1 MAKITSESAF
11 EEHIED
17 VLLNTHGFISAKQ
30 EDYDKTLCL
39 RPDTVISFI
48 RATQTKKWD
57 DYCKLIGDLDQ
68 ARRNLLKRIKE
79 VVDKEGTLHVL
90 RKGFEVIGAG
100 HFDLCYFEPTNPV
113 AEESRRL
120 YKENLLHLQRQV
132 KFSEADEKSLD
143 MGIFLNGLPIFT
155 IELKN
160 QISGQNVGHAMKQ
173 YKDTRD
179 PREPLFRF
187 KRCLAHFAVDNDLVY
202 VTTELAGSKT
212 HFLPFNQGAD
222 GGAGNPP
229 CKVGYATSYLWM
241 EVWQK
246 PRILDLIQRFIRVVD
261 VLDDKGKKTD
271 KQRQIF
277 PRFHQLTCVREL
289 GADAQKHGA
298 GRRYLNQHSAGS
310 GKTNCIAWLANS
322 LATLHSSDG
331 KPVFSSVIVIS
342 DRRVIDRQLQRTLTQ
357 VIETK
362 GMLVNIAADD
372 GMTSKDLKAALEDGK
387 RIIVTTLQK
396 FGVIMD
402 SMGELPGERFAVIV
416 DEAHSS
422 QAGQSA
428 KAVQRVL
435 SYSSENE
442 KKEEEEKTV
451 EDRILEELKHRGPQK
466 NVSHF
471 AFTATPK
478 PETLQQF
485 GTKHADGTY
494 KPFSLYTMRQA
505 IEEGFILDVLKN
517 YATYDQYWALLKKV
531 KDDPEFDE
539 VKAKSLLKQ
548 FVSRHERTIAKKVA
562 IIVEHFLA
570 TVSDKLAGNA
580 KAMIVTSSRLH
591 AVRYRIAVDAHLK
604 SINSPFKALVA
615 FTDVVKDSKDGK
627 EYTEA
632 NMNGFPEAATADRF
646 ESDDCRFLIVA
657 SKFQTG
663 FDQPK
668 LIAMYVDKKL
678 GGVACVQTLS
688 RLNRTTAGK
697 EETFVL
703 DFENSAEDIEEG
715 FQPFYD
721 RVTLS
726 KETDPNQL
734 YNIRTD
740 LEKFGI
746 HEAKDVEAF
755 AKLWFD
761 KSKTDKQ
768 KLLLPLLHAA
778 VDPVA
783 RKWLAEAE
791 EEQVDYKSKAR
802 DFVKLYSFMSS
813 LVSINDTG
821 LEKLFVFLRFL
832 ISKLPAQKGEL
843 PTAVLGMVDMEKLA
857 VRKNEKKDIGLKRG
871 ETKVDPLNY
880 GGGAELS
887 EEERQALSKIIDDLN
902 TRFNTSFTE
911 DEIMVIKQLEKKIGE
926 DEALRQQLKNG
937 SRDAVEATFQQVAK
951 DAFQDVMND
960 NFKFYKTVNDDEEM
974 SKEFFARL
982 FEWYVDGQKK
992 SQAKKK

>member
-1 MAKITSESAF
+1 MATITSEAAF
-11 EEHIED
+11 EEHIEA
-17 VLLNTHGFISAKQ
+17 VLLNTHGFFSAKQ
-30 EDYDKTLCL
+30 EDYDKALCL
-39 RPDTVISFI
+39 RPETVISFI
-48 RATQTKKWD
+48 RATQTQKWAN
-57 DYCKLIGDLDQ
+57 YCELIGDKAQ
-68 ARRNLLKRIKE
+68 ATRNLLKRIKE
-79 VVDKEGTLHVL
+79 VVDKEGTLHAL
-90 RKGFEVIGAG
+90 RKGFDIHGGG
-100 HFDLCYFEPTNPV
+100 HFNLCYFEPTNPV

-120 YKENLLHLQRQV
+120 YQENLLHIQRQV
-132 KFSEADEKSLD
+132 KFSEQDEKSLD

-160 QISGQNVGHAMKQ
+160 QISGQNVAHAMKQ
-173 YKDTRD
+173 YQTTRD
-179 PREPLFRF
+179 SKEPLFRF

-202 VTTELAGSKT
+202 VTTELAGAKT
-212 HFLPFNQGAD
+212 QFLPFNQGAD

-229 CKVGYATSYLWM
+229 CKIGYATRYLWQ

-261 VLDDKGKKTD
+261 VLDDKGKKTGQ
-271 KQRQIF
+271 QRQIF

-289 GADAQKHGA
+289 GADAQQYGA

-322 LATLHSSDG
+322 LATLHTPDG

-342 DRRVIDRQLQRTLTQ
+342 DRRVIDRQLQRTLKQ
-357 VIETK
+357 VIETP

-372 GMTSKDLKAALEDGK
+372 GMTSKDLKTALEDGK

-428 KAVQRVL
+428 RAVQKVL
-435 SYSSENE
+435 SYASEDE
-442 KKEEEEKTV
+442 QKDEEEKTV
-451 EDRILEELKHRGPQK
+451 EDRILDELKRRGPQK
-466 NVSHF
+466 NVSYF

-485 GTKHADGTY
+485 GTPQADGTY

-517 YATYDQYWALLKKV
+517 YATYDQYWSLLKKV
-531 KDDPEFDE
+531 QDDPEFDGA
-539 VKAKSLLKQ
+539 KAKSLLKQ
-548 FVSRHERTIAKKVA
+548 FVSRHERTIAKKVT
-562 IIVEHFLA
+562 IIVEHFQTA
-570 TVSDKLAGNA
+570 VSTKLGGKA

-591 AVRYRIAVDAHLK
+591 AVRYRLAIDAYLK
-604 SINSPFKALVA
+604 AIGSPFKALVA
-615 FTDVVKDSKDGK
+615 FTDTVKDPKDGQ

-632 NMNGFPEAATADRF
+632 KMNGFPETATADRF
-646 ESDDCRFLIVA
+646 EADDYRFLIVA

-668 LIAMYVDKKL
+668 LVAMYVDKKL
-678 GGVACVQTLS
+678 TGVACVQTLS
-688 RLNRTTAGK
+688 RLNRTMAGK
-697 EETFVL
+697 IETFVL
-703 DFENSAEDIEEG
+703 DFENSAEDIEKG
-715 FQPFYD
+715 FQPFYN

-740 LEKFGI
+740 LDKFRI
-746 HEAKDVEAF
+746 HEAADLEAF
-755 AKLWFD
+755 AQLWFAD
-761 KSKTDKQ
+761 KPKIDK
-768 KLLLPLLHAA
+768 LHAV

-783 RKWLAEAE
+783 ARWKAEAE

-802 DFVKLYSFMSS
+802 DFVKLYAFISH
-813 LVSINDTG
+813 LVPLRDTG
-821 LEKLFVFLRFL
+821 LEKLDVFLRFL
-832 ISKLPAQKGEL
+832 LPKLPAKKGEL
-843 PTAVLGMVDMEKLA
+843 PLEVLGMVDMEKLA
-857 VRKNEKKDIGLKRG
+857 VRKNDKKDIGLKRG
-871 ETKVDPLNY
+871 ETKVEPLNY
-880 GGGAELS
+880 GGGATLT
-887 EEERQALSKIIDDLN
+887 EEERQALSQIIEDLN
-902 TRFNTSFTE
+902 ARFNTSFTE

-926 DEALRQQLKNG
+926 DEALQQQLKNG
-937 SRDAVEATFQQVAK
+937 SHHAVQATFQQVAK
-951 DAFQDVMND
+951 DAFEDLVND
-960 NFKFYKTVNDDEEM
+960 NFKFYQKVNDDEEL
-974 SKEFFARL
+974 SKEFFSRL
-982 FEWYVDGQKK
+982 FDWYVEGRSKSSPEKK
-992 SQAKKK
+992 D

>member
-11 EEHIED
+11 EEHIEA
-17 VLLNTHGFISAKQ
+17 VLLKTHGFLPAQ
-30 EDYDKTLCL
+30 QVDYDKALCL
-39 RPDTVISFI
+39 RPETVISFI
-48 RATQTKKWD
+48 RATQTKKWA
-57 DYCKLIGDLDQ
+57 DYCDLIGDKAQ
-68 ARRNLLKRIKE
+68 ASRNLLKRIKE
-79 VVDKEGTLHVL
+79 VVDKEGTLHAL
-90 RKGFEVIGAG
+90 RKGFDIIGSG

-120 YKENLLHLQRQV
+120 YQENLLHVQRQL

-179 PREPLFRF
+179 PKEPLFRF

-202 VTTELAGSKT
+202 VTTELAGAKT
-212 HFLPFNQGAD
+212 QFLPFNQGKD
-222 GGAGNPP
+222 GGAGNTP
-229 CKVGYATSYLWM
+229 CKTGYATGYLWQ
-241 EVWQK
+241 ELWQK

-289 GADAQKHGA
+289 CADAQKHGA

-322 LATLHSSDG
+322 LATLHTPAG
-331 KPVFSSVIVIS
+331 LPVFSSVIVIS

-372 GMTSKDLKAALEDGK
+372 GMTSKHLKTALEDGK

-402 SMGELPGERFAVIV
+402 SMGDLPGERFAVIV

-428 KAVQRVL
+428 RAVQKVL
-435 SYSSENE
+435 SYSSEDE
-442 KKEEEEKTV
+442 QKDEEEKTV
-451 EDRILEELKHRGPQK
+451 EDRILEELKQRGPQK

-505 IEEGFILDVLKN
+505 IEESFILDVLKN

-531 KDDPEFDE
+531 KDDPDFDE

-548 FVSRHERTIAKKVA
+548 FVSRHERTISKKVA
-562 IIVEHFLA
+562 IIVEHFQ
-570 TVSDKLAGNA
+570 SHISGKLGGKA

-591 AVRYRIAVDAHLK
+591 AVRYRLAMDAHLK
-604 SINSPFKALVA
+604 SIGNPFKALVA
-615 FTDVVKDSKDGK
+615 FTDTVKDSMDGK

-632 NMNGFPEAATADRF
+632 KMNGFPEAATADRF
-646 ESDDCRFLIVA
+646 EADDCRFLIVA

-668 LIAMYVDKKL
+668 LVAMYVDKKL
-678 GGVACVQTLS
+678 SGVACVQTLS

-703 DFENSAEDIEEG
+703 DFENSAEDIEKG

-740 LEKFGI
+740 LDKFEI
-746 HEAKDVEAF
+746 HETKDVEAF
-755 AKLWFD
+755 AKLWFTE
-761 KSKTDKQ
+761 KPK
-768 KLLLPLLHAA
+768 LPLLQG
-778 VDPVA
+778 VTNPVA
-783 RKWLAEAE
+783 KKWEAEAE
-791 EEQVDYKSKAR
+791 EEQIDYKSKAR
-802 DFVKLYSFMSS
+802 DYVKLYAFISH
-813 LVSINDTG
+813 LVPLRDPS
-821 LEKLFVFLRFL
+821 LEKLAVFLRFL
-832 ISKLPAQKGEL
+832 LPLLPAKKGEL
-843 PTAVLGMVDMEKLA
+843 PHEVLSMVDMEKLA
-857 VRKNEKKDIGLKRG
+857 IRKNDQKDISLKRG

-880 GGGAELS
+880 GGGATLTK
-887 EEERQALSKIIDDLN
+887 EEREALSKIIDDLN
-902 TRFNTSFTE
+902 NRFNTSFTE
-911 DEIMVIKQLEKKIGE
+911 DEVMVIKQLEKKISE
-926 DEALRQQLKNG
+926 DEALQQQLKNG
-937 SRDAVEATFQQVAK
+937 ARHAVEATFQQVAR
-951 DAFQDVMND
+951 DAFEDLIND
-960 NFKFYKTVNDDEEM
+960 NFKFYKKVSDDQDV

-982 FEWYVDGQKK
+982 FEWYLAGRSTNPPKK
-992 SQAKKK
+992 HK

>member
-1 MAKITSESAF
+1 MAKITTEAAF
-11 EEHIED
+11 EEHIEE
-17 VLLNTHGFISAKQ
+17 VLLKQHGYFPAKQ

-39 RPDTVISFI
+39 RPETVISFI
-48 RATQTKKWD
+48 RATQTKKWA
-57 DYCKLIGDLDQ
+57 DYCELIGDKGQ
-68 ARRNLLKRIKE
+68 ATRNLLKRIKE
-79 VVDKEGTLHVL
+79 VVDKEGTLHAL
-90 RKGFEVIGAG
+90 RRGFDIHGGG
-100 HFDLCYFEPTNPV
+100 HFALCYFEPTNPV

-120 YKENLLHLQRQV
+120 YQENLLHIQRQV

-160 QISGQNVGHAMKQ
+160 QISGQNIIHAIKQ

-179 PREPLFRF
+179 PKEPLFHF
-187 KRCLAHFAVDNDLVY
+187 KRCLAHFAVDNDLAY
-202 VTTELAGSKT
+202 VTTELAGAKT
-212 HFLPFNQGAD
+212 QFLPFNQGSD

-229 CKVGYATSYLWM
+229 CKTGYATSYLWM
-241 EVWQK
+241 AVWQK

-289 GADAQKHGA
+289 GADAQKHGP

-322 LATLHSSDG
+322 LATLHTPDG

-342 DRRVIDRQLQRTLTQ
+342 DRRVIDKQLQRTLTQ

-372 GMTSKDLKAALEDGK
+372 GMTSKDLKTALEDGK

-428 KAVQRVL
+428 KAVQKVL
-435 SYSSENE
+435 SYASEDE
-442 KKEEEEKTV
+442 KKDEEEKTV

-531 KDDPEFDE
+531 TDDPEFDQ

-562 IIVEHFLA
+562 IIVEHFQA
-570 TVSDKLAGNA
+570 SVSDKLGGKA

-591 AVRYRIAVDAHLK
+591 AVRYRLAVDAHLK
-604 SINSPFKALVA
+604 SIGSPYKTLVA
-615 FTDVVKDSKDGK
+615 FTDVVKDPKDGK

-632 NMNGFPEAATADRF
+632 NMNGFPEAATGDRF
-646 ESDDCRFLIVA
+646 EADEYRFLIVA

-668 LIAMYVDKKL
+668 LVAMYVDKKL

-697 EETFVL
+697 AETFVL
-703 DFENSAEDIEEG
+703 DFENSAEDIEDG

-740 LEKFGI
+740 LENFGI
-746 HEAKDVEAF
+746 HEAKEVEAF

-768 KLLLPLLHAA
+768 KLPLLHAA
-778 VDPVA
+778 ADPVA

-832 ISKLPAQKGEL
+832 IAKLPAKKGEL
-843 PTAVLGMVDMEKLA
+843 PTEVLGMVDMEKLA
-857 VRKNEKKDIGLKRG
+857 IRKNDKKDIGLKRG
-871 ETKVDPLNY
+871 ETQVDPLNY

-887 EEERQALSKIIDDLN
+887 EEERQALSKIIEDLN

-937 SRDAVEATFQQVAK
+937 SRHAVEATFQQVAK
-951 DAFQDVMND
+951 DAFEDLVNE
-960 NFKFYKTVNDDEEM
+960 NFKFYKKVSEDNEV

-982 FEWYVDGQKK
+982 FEWYVDGRKK
-992 SQAKKK
+992 SQVKKK

>member
-1 MAKITSESAF
+1 MAKITSEAAF

-39 RPDTVISFI
+39 RPETVISFI

-113 AEESRRL
+113 ADESRRL

-202 VTTELAGSKT
+202 VTTELAGAKT

-229 CKVGYATSYLWM
+229 CKIGYSTSYLWT

-246 PRILDLIQRFIRVVD
+246 PSILDLIQRFIRVVD
-261 VLDDKGKKTD
+261 VLDDKGKKSD

-362 GMLVNIAADD
+362 GMLVNITADD

-396 FGVIMD
+396 FVVIMD
-402 SMGELPGERFAVIV
+402 SMGQLPGERFAVII

-428 KAVQRVL
+428 KAVQKVL

-442 KKEEEEKTV
+442 NKEEEEKTI

-937 SRDAVEATFQQVAK
+937 SRHAVEATFQQVAK
-951 DAFQDVMND
+951 DAFEDLVND
-960 NFKFYKTVNDDEEM
+960 NFKFYKKVSEDNEV

-982 FEWYVDGQKK
+982 FEWYVDGRKK
-992 SQAKKK
+992 SQTKKK

>member
-1 MAKITSESAF
+1 MAKITSECTF

-17 VLLNTHGFISAKQ
+17 VLLKTHGYFPAQQ
-30 EDYDKTLCL
+30 EDYDKALCL
-39 RPDTVISFI
+39 RPETVISFI

-57 DYCKLIGDLDQ
+57 DYCKLCDGVDQ
-68 ARRNLLKRIKE
+68 ARSNVLKRIKE
-79 VVDKEGTLHVL
+79 VVDKEGTLHAL
-90 RKGFEVIGAG
+90 RKGFDIHGGG
-100 HFDLCYFEPTNPV
+100 HFDLCYFQPTNPV

-120 YKENLLHLQRQV
+120 YQENLLHLQRQL
-132 KFSEADEKSLD
+132 KFSEQDEKSLD
-143 MGIFLNGLPIFT
+143 MCIFLNGLPIFT
-155 IELKN
+155 VELKN
-160 QISGQNVGHAMKQ
+160 QISGQNIAHALKQ
-173 YKDTRD
+173 YKSTRD
-179 PREPLFRF
+179 PKEPLFRF

-202 VTTELAGSKT
+202 VATELAKAKT
-212 HFLPFNQGAD
+212 QFLPFNQGAD

-229 CKVGYATSYLWM
+229 CKVGYATSYLWQ
-241 EVWQK
+241 EIWQK
-246 PRILDLIQRFIRVVD
+246 PRILDLVQRFIRVVD
-261 VLDDKGKKTD
+261 VLGDKGKKTGT
-271 KQRQIF
+271 QRQIF

-289 GADAQKHGA
+289 CADAQKHGA

-322 LATLHSSDG
+322 LATLHTTDG

-342 DRRVIDRQLQRTLTQ
+342 DRRVIDRQLQRTLKQ
-357 VIETK
+357 VIETPGK
-362 GMLVNIAADD
+362 LVNIAADD
-372 GMTSKDLKAALEDGK
+372 GMTSKDLKTALEDGK

-402 SMGELPGERFAVIV
+402 STGELPGERFAVIV

-422 QAGQSA
+422 QGGDSA
-428 KAVQRVL
+428 KAVQKVL
-435 SYSSENE
+435 SYTSEDE
-442 KKEEEEKTV
+442 QKDEEEKTV
-451 EDRILEELKHRGPQK
+451 EDRILEELKRRGPQK

-485 GTKHADGTY
+485 GTRHKDGTY
-494 KPFSLYTMRQA
+494 RPFSLYTMRQA

-531 KDDPEFDE
+531 KDDPEFDGA
-539 VKAKSLLKQ
+539 KAKLLLKQ

-562 IIVEHFLA
+562 IIVEHFQ
-570 TVSDKLAGNA
+570 TSVSTKLDGKA

-591 AVRYRIAVDAHLK
+591 AVRYRLAVDAYLK
-604 SINSPFKALVA
+604 SIGSPFKALVA
-615 FTDVVKDSKDGK
+615 FTETVKDAKDGK

-632 NMNGFPEAATADRF
+632 KMNGFPEATTADRF
-646 ESDDCRFLIVA
+646 EADEYRFLIVA

-668 LIAMYVDKKL
+668 LLAMYVDKRL
-678 GGVACVQTLS
+678 SGVACVQTLS
-688 RLNRTTAGK
+688 RLNRTMAGK

-703 DFENSAEDIEEG
+703 DFENSAEEIEKG

-740 LEKFGI
+740 LDKFGI
-746 HEAKDVEAF
+746 HEGADVDAF

-761 KSKTDKQ
+761 NSKTGKQ
-768 KLLLPLLHAA
+768 KLPLLHAA

-783 RKWLAEAE
+783 KKWKAEAE

-802 DFVKLYSFMSS
+802 DFVKLYSFMSN
-813 LVSINDTG
+813 LVPMKDTG
-821 LEKLFVFLRFL
+821 LEKLYVFLRFL
-832 ISKLPAQKGEL
+832 LPKLPAKKGEL
-843 PTAVLGMVDMEKLA
+843 PHEVLGMVDMQKLA
-857 VRKNEKKDIGLKRG
+857 VRKNAKKDIGLKRG
-871 ETKVDPLNY
+871 ETTVDPLNY
-880 GGGAELS
+880 GGGATLT
-887 EEERQALSKIIDDLN
+887 EEDRQALSKIIEDLN
-902 TRFNTSFTE
+902 SRFNTTFTD
-911 DEIMVIKQLEKKIGE
+911 DEIMVIKQLEKKIGD
-926 DEALRQQLKNG
+926 DEALQQQLKNG
-937 SRDAVEATFQQVAK
+937 SRHAVEATFQQVAK
-951 DAFQDVMND
+951 DAFEDLVND
-960 NFKFYKTVNDDEEM
+960 NFKFYKKVSEDDEV

-982 FEWYVDGQKK
+982 FEWYVEGRSK
-992 SQAKKK
+992 SPPKKKI

>member
-1 MAKITSESAF
+1 MAKITSEFAF

-17 VLLNTHGFISAKQ
+17 VLLNTHGFFAAKQ
-30 EDYDKTLCL
+30 EEYDKTLCL
-39 RPDTVISFI
+39 RPETVISFI
-48 RATQTKKWD
+48 RATQTKKWA
-57 DYCKLIGDLDQ
+57 DYCELVGDKAQ
-68 ARRNLLKRIKE
+68 AARNLLKRIKE
-79 VVDKEGTLHVL
+79 VVDKEGTLHAL
-90 RKGFEVIGAG
+90 RKGFDIHGGG

-120 YKENLLHLQRQV
+120 YQENLLHLQRQL
-132 KFSEADEKSLD
+132 KFSGDDEKSLD

-160 QISGQNVGHAMKQ
+160 QISGQNISHALKQ

-179 PREPLFRF
+179 PKEPLFRF

-212 HFLPFNQGAD
+212 QFLPFNQGAD

-229 CKVGYATSYLWM
+229 CKVGYATSYLWKD
-241 EVWQK
+241 VWQK

-261 VLDDKGKKTD
+261 ELDDKGKKTG

-289 GADAQKHGA
+289 GVDAQKHGA

-322 LATLHSSDG
+322 LATLHTPDG

-342 DRRVIDRQLQRTLTQ
+342 DRRVIDRQLQRTLKQ
-357 VIETK
+357 VIETP

-372 GMTSKDLKAALEDGK
+372 GMTSKDLKTALEDGK

-396 FGVIMD
+396 FGVIMN

-422 QAGQSA
+422 QGGDSA
-428 KAVQRVL
+428 KAVQKVL
-435 SYSSENE
+435 SYSSEDE
-442 KKEEEEKTV
+442 KKDEEEKTV

-478 PETLQQF
+478 PETLRQF
-485 GTKHADGTY
+485 GTRHADGTY
-494 KPFSLYTMRQA
+494 RPFSLYTMRQA

-531 KDDPEFDE
+531 KDDPEVDE
-539 VKAKSLLKQ
+539 VKAKTLLKQ
-548 FVSRHERTIAKKVA
+548 FVSRHERTIAKKVS
-562 IIVEHFLA
+562 IIVAHFQA
-570 TVSDKLAGNA
+570 SVSAKLGGKA

-591 AVRYRIAVDAHLK
+591 AVRYRLALDAHLK
-604 SINSPFKALVA
+604 KIGSPFKALVA
-615 FTDVVKDSKDGK
+615 FTDVVKDAKDGK

-632 NMNGFPEAATADRF
+632 KMNGFPEATTADRF
-646 ESDDCRFLIVA
+646 EADDCRFLIVA

-668 LIAMYVDKKL
+668 LVAMYVDKKL
-678 GGVACVQTLS
+678 SGVACVQTLS

-703 DFENSAEDIEEG
+703 DFENTAGDIEKG

-721 RVTLS
+721 RITLS

-740 LEKFGI
+740 LDKFGI
-746 HEAKDVEAF
+746 HEAADVEAF
-755 AKLWFD
+755 AKLWFAD
-761 KSKTDKQ
+761 KPK
-768 KLLLPLLHAA
+768 LPLLHAA

-783 RKWLAEAE
+783 KKWKAEAE

-802 DFVKLYSFMSS
+802 DFVKLYAFISH
-813 LVSINDTG
+813 LVPLRDIG
-821 LEKLFVFLRFL
+821 LEKLAVFLRFL
-832 ISKLPAQKGEL
+832 LPKLPAKKGEL
-843 PTAVLGMVDMEKLA
+843 PLEVLGMVDMEKLA
-857 VRKNEKKDIGLKRG
+857 VRKHDTKDISLKRG

-880 GGGAELS
+880 GGGATLT
-887 EEERQALSKIIDDLN
+887 EEEHEALSKIIEDLN

-926 DEALRQQLKNG
+926 DEALQQQLKNG
-937 SRDAVEATFQQVAK
+937 SPHAVEATFQQVAK
-951 DAFQDVMND
+951 DAFEDLVND
-960 NFKFYKTVNDDEEM
+960 NFKFYKKVSEDEEV
-974 SKEFFARL
+974 SKEFFSRL
-982 FEWYVDGQKK
+982 FEWYVEGRAKAP
-992 SQAKKK
+992 AKKKKG

>member
-11 EEHIED
+11 EEHIEA
-17 VLLNTHGFISAKQ
+17 VLLKTHGFLPAQ
-30 EDYDKTLCL
+30 QADYDKALCL
-39 RPDTVISFI
+39 RPETVISFI
-48 RATQTKKWD
+48 RATQTQKWA
-57 DYCKLIGDLDQ
+57 DYCELIGDKAQ
-68 ARRNLLKRIKE
+68 ATRNLLKRIKE
-79 VVDKEGTLHVL
+79 VVDKEGTLHAL
-90 RKGFEVIGAG
+90 RRGFDIHGGG

-120 YKENLLHLQRQV
+120 YQENLLHVQRQV
-132 KFSEADEKSLD
+132 YFSEADGKSLD
-143 MGIFLNGLPIFT
+143 MVIFLNGLPIFT
-155 IELKN
+155 IEVKN
-160 QISGQNVGHAMKQ
+160 QISGQNISHAIKQ
-173 YKDTRD
+173 YQNTRD
-179 PREPLFRF
+179 PKEPLFRF

-202 VTTELAGSKT
+202 VATELAGAKT
-212 HFLPFNQGAD
+212 QFLPFNQGYD
-222 GGAGNPP
+222 GGQGNPP
-229 CKVGYATSYLWM
+229 CKTGYATSYLWQD
-241 EVWQK
+241 VWQK

-289 GADAQKHGA
+289 CADSRQHGA

-322 LATLHSSDG
+322 LATLHTPDG

-342 DRRVIDRQLQRTLTQ
+342 DRRVIDRQLQRTLGQ
-357 VIETK
+357 VIETP
-362 GMLVNIAADD
+362 GMLVNIASDD
-372 GMTSKDLKAALEDGK
+372 GMTSKDLKRALEDGK

-396 FGVIMD
+396 FGVILD

-428 KAVQRVL
+428 KAVQKVL
-435 SYSSENE
+435 SYSSEDE
-442 KKEEEEKTV
+442 QKEEEEKTV
-451 EDRILEELKHRGPQK
+451 EDRILEELKTRGPQK

-485 GTKHADGTY
+485 GTQQADGSF

-505 IEEGFILDVLKN
+505 IEEKFILDVLKN
-517 YATYDQYWALLKKV
+517 YTTYDQYWALLKKV
-531 KDDPEFDE
+531 KDDPEFDGG
-539 VKAKSLLKQ
+539 KAKSLLKQ

-562 IIVEHFLA
+562 IIVEHFQ
-570 TVSDKLAGNA
+570 TSVSDKLGGKA

-591 AVRYRIAVDAHLK
+591 AVRYKLAVDAYLK
-604 SINSPFKALVA
+604 KLVSPYQALVA
-615 FTDVVKDSKDGK
+615 FTDVVKDTKDGQ

-632 NMNGFPEAATADRF
+632 KMNGFPEAATGDRF
-646 ESDDCRFLIVA
+646 EADDYRFLIVA

-668 LIAMYVDKKL
+668 LLAMYVDKKL
-678 GGVACVQTLS
+678 SGVACVQTLS

-703 DFENSAEDIEEG
+703 DFENTAEDIEKG

-740 LEKFGI
+740 LDKFDI
-746 HEAKDVEAF
+746 HTAADLDAF
-755 AKLWFD
+755 AKQWFAA
-761 KSKTDKQ
+761 KPKLELLQGIANPIAKTWQ
-768 KLLLPLLHAA
+768 AQP
-778 VDPVA
+778 
-783 RKWLAEAE
+783 E

-802 DFVKLYSFMSS
+802 DFVKLYAFISH
-813 LVSINDTG
+813 LVPLRDTG

-832 ISKLPAQKGEL
+832 LPLLPAKKGENPL
-843 PTAVLGMVDMEKLA
+843 EVLGMVDMEKLA
-857 VRKNEKKDIGLKRG
+857 LRKNDKKDIGLKRG

-880 GGGAELS
+880 GGGATLT
-887 EEERQALSKIIDDLN
+887 EEEREALSQIIEDLN
-902 TRFNTSFTE
+902 TRFHTSFSE
-911 DEIMVIKQLEKKIGE
+911 DEIMVIKQLEKKISE
-926 DEALRQQLKNG
+926 DEALQQQLKNG
-937 SRDAVEATFQQVAK
+937 SRNAIEATFRQVAE
-951 DAFQDVMND
+951 DAFEDLVND
-960 NFKFYKTVNDDEEM
+960 NFKFYKKVSEDEEV

-982 FEWYVDGQKK
+982 FEWYVDGHKK
-992 SQAKKK
+992 TKPKKK

>member
-1 MAKITSESAF
+1 MAKITSEYAF

-17 VLLNTHGFISAKQ
+17 VLLNTHGFFSAKQ
-30 EDYDKTLCL
+30 ADYDKALCL
-39 RPDTVISFI
+39 RPETVISFI

-68 ARRNLLKRIKE
+68 ARLNLLKRIKE
-79 VVDKEGTLHVL
+79 VVDKEGTLHAL
-90 RKGFEVIGAG
+90 RKGFDIHGGG

-120 YKENLLHLQRQV
+120 YQENLLHIQRQV

-160 QISGQNVGHAMKQ
+160 QISGQNIIQAMKQ
-173 YKDTRD
+173 YKDRE
-179 PREPLFRF
+179 PKEPLFRF
-187 KRCLAHFAVDNDLVY
+187 KRCLAHFAVDNNLAY
-202 VTTELAGSKT
+202 VTTELAGAKT
-212 HFLPFNQGAD
+212 QFLPFNQGAD

-229 CKVGYATSYLWM
+229 CKIGYATSYLWQ

-289 GADAQKHGA
+289 AADAQKHGA

-322 LATLHSSDG
+322 LATLHALDG

-372 GMTSKDLKAALEDGK
+372 GMTSKDLKTALEDGK

-396 FGVIMD
+396 FGVIMN

-428 KAVQRVL
+428 RALQRVL
-435 SYSSENE
+435 SYSAEDE
-442 KKEEEEKTV
+442 QEDEEEKTV
-451 EDRILEELKHRGPQK
+451 EDRILEELKTRGPQK

-485 GTKHADGTY
+485 GTKHPDGTF

-505 IEEGFILDVLKN
+505 IEEGFILDVLEK
-517 YATYDQYWALLKKV
+517 YTTYDQYWSLLKKV
-531 KDDPEFDE
+531 KDDPEYDGT
-539 VKAKSLLKQ
+539 KAKSLLKQ
-548 FVSRHERTIAKKVA
+548 FVSRHERTIARKVA
-562 IIVEHFLA
+562 IIVEHFQA
-570 TVSDKLAGNA
+570 QVSDKLNGKA

-591 AVRYRIAVDAHLK
+591 AVRYRLALDSHLQAI
-604 SINSPFKALVA
+604 SSPFKALVA
-615 FTDVVKDSKDGK
+615 FTDVVKDLKDGK
-627 EYTEA
+627 EYTETM
-632 NMNGFPEAATADRF
+632 MNGFSEAATADRF
-646 ESDDCRFLIVA
+646 EADQYRFLIVA
-657 SKFQTG
+657 NKFQTG

-668 LIAMYVDKKL
+668 LLAMYVDKKL
-678 GGVACVQTLS
+678 SGVACVQTLS

-697 EETFVL
+697 ETTFVV
-703 DFENSAEDIEEG
+703 DFENSEEDIEKA

-721 RVTLS
+721 RMTLS

-734 YNIRTD
+734 YNIRTELD
-740 LEKFGI
+740 KFCI
-746 HEAKDVEAF
+746 HETADLDAF
-755 AKLWFD
+755 AKVWFA
-761 KSKTDKQ
+761 DKQ
-768 KLLLPLLHAA
+768 KIEKLHAA
-778 VDPVA
+778 TDPVA
-783 RKWLAEAE
+783 EKWHAEAE

-802 DFVKLYSFMSS
+802 DFAKLYAFISN
-813 LVSINDTG
+813 LVPLIDSG
-821 LEKLFVFLRFL
+821 LEKLYVFLRFL
-832 ISKLPAQKGEL
+832 LPKLPARKGEL
-843 PTAVLGMVDMEKLA
+843 PHDVLGMVDMEKLA
-857 VRKNEKKDIGLKRG
+857 IRKKDTREIGLKRG
-871 ETKVDPLNY
+871 EERVEPLNY
-880 GGGAELS
+880 GGGATLT
-887 EEERQALSKIIDDLN
+887 EEERLALSKIIEDLN
-902 TRFNTSFTE
+902 VRFNTSFTA
-911 DEIMVIKQLEKKIGE
+911 DEIMVIKQLEKKIEE
-926 DEALRQQLKNG
+926 DEALQQQLKNG
-937 SRDAVEATFQQVAK
+937 SHHAIEATFQQVAR
-951 DAFQDVMND
+951 DAFEDLVNN
-960 NFKFYKTVNDDEEM
+960 NFMFYQKVNDDQEV
-974 SKEFFARL
+974 SKEFFSRL
-982 FEWYVDGQKK
+982 FEWYLQGRSKAAQGKV
-992 SQAKKK
+992 

>member
-1 MAKITSESAF
+1 MAKITSETAF

-17 VLLNTHGFISAKQ
+17 VLLNRHGFFSAHQ
-30 EDYDKTLCL
+30 EDYDKALCL
-39 RPDTVISFI
+39 RPATIISFI
-48 RATQTKKWD
+48 RATQTKKWA
-57 DYCKLIGDLDQ
+57 DYCELIGDK
-68 ARRNLLKRIKE
+68 AEATRNLLKRIKA
-79 VVDKEGTLHVL
+79 VIDKEGTLHAL
-90 RKGFEVIGAG
+90 RKGFDIHGGG

-120 YKENLLHLQRQV
+120 YQENLLHLQRQL
-132 KFSEADEKSLD
+132 KFSDQDEKSLD

-160 QISGQNVGHAMKQ
+160 QISGQNVTHAIKQ
-173 YKDTRD
+173 YRGTRS
-179 PREPLFRF
+179 PKEPLFRF

-202 VTTELAGSKT
+202 VATELAGAKT
-212 HFLPFNQGAD
+212 QFLPFNQGAD

-229 CKVGYATSYLWM
+229 CKVGYATSYLWQ

-261 VLDDKGKKTD
+261 LLDDKGKKTK

-277 PRFHQLTCVREL
+277 PRFHQMTCVREL

-322 LATLHSSDG
+322 LATLHTPEG

-342 DRRVIDRQLQRTLTQ
+342 DRRVIDRQLQRTLKQ
-357 VIETK
+357 VIETP
-362 GMLVNIAADD
+362 GMLVNIAADV
-372 GMTSKDLKAALEDGK
+372 GMTSKDLKTALEDGK
-387 RIIVTTLQK
+387 RIIVSTLQK
-396 FGVIMD
+396 FGKILG
-402 SMGELPGERFAVIV
+402 SMGELPGERFAVII

-422 QAGQSA
+422 QGGDSA

-435 SYSSENE
+435 SYSSEDE
-442 KKEEEEKTV
+442 QKDEEEKTT
-451 EDRILEELKHRGPQK
+451 EDRILDELKRCGPQK

-478 PETLQQF
+478 PETLQKF
-485 GTKHADGTY
+485 GTKQKDGTY

-517 YATYDQYWALLKKV
+517 YTTYDQYWALLKKV
-531 KDDPEFDE
+531 KDDPEFE
-539 VKAKSLLKQ
+539 QVKAKSLLKQ

-562 IIVEHFLA
+562 IIVAHFQA
-570 TVSDKLAGNA
+570 SVSNKLGGKA

-591 AVRYRIAVDAHLK
+591 AVRYRLAIDTYLK
-604 SINSPFKALVA
+604 SIGNPFKALVA
-615 FTDVVKDSKDGK
+615 FTDVVKDAKDGK

-632 NMNGFPEAATADRF
+632 KMNGFPEAATGDRF
-646 ESDDCRFLIVA
+646 EADDNRFLVVA

-668 LIAMYVDKKL
+668 LVAMYVDKKL
-678 GGVACVQTLS
+678 SGVACVQTLS
-688 RLNRTTAGK
+688 RLNRTMVGK

-703 DFENSAEDIEEG
+703 DFENSAEDIEKG

-734 YNIRTD
+734 YNICTD
-740 LEKFGI
+740 LDKFGI
-746 HEAKDVEAF
+746 HEASDVEAF
-755 AKLWFD
+755 AKLWFAD
-761 KSKTDKQ
+761 KP
-768 KLLLPLLHAA
+768 KLPQLHAV

-783 RKWLAEAE
+783 VKWKAETE

-802 DFVKLYSFMSS
+802 DFVKLYSFISH
-813 LVSINDTG
+813 LVPLRDAG
-821 LEKLFVFLRFL
+821 LEKLYVFLKFL
-832 ISKLPAQKGEL
+832 LPKLPAKKGEL
-843 PTAVLGMVDMEKLA
+843 PYEVLGMVDMEKLA
-857 VRKNEKKDIGLKRG
+857 VRKKDKKDIGLKRG

-880 GGGAELS
+880 GGGATLT
-887 EEERQALSKIIDDLN
+887 EEDREALSKIIEDLN

-926 DEALRQQLKNG
+926 DEALQQQLKNG
-937 SRDAVEATFQQVAK
+937 SRHAVEATFRQVAD
-951 DAFQDVMND
+951 DAFQDLVND
-960 NFKFYKTVNDDEEM
+960 NFKFYKKVSEDEEV

-982 FEWYVDGQKK
+982 FEWYVDGRSK
-992 SQAKKK
+992 SPPNKMM

>member
-11 EEHIED
+11 EEHLEA
-17 VLLNTHGFISAKQ
+17 VLLKTHGFLPAQ
-30 EDYDKTLCL
+30 QADYDKALCL
-39 RPDTVISFI
+39 RPETVISFI
-48 RATQTKKWD
+48 RATQTKKWA
-57 DYCKLIGDLDQ
+57 DYCELIGDKAQ
-68 ARRNLLKRIKE
+68 ATRNLLKRIKE
-79 VVDKEGTLHVL
+79 VVDKEGTLHAL
-90 RKGFEVIGAG
+90 RRGFDIHGGG

-120 YKENLLHLQRQV
+120 YQENLLHVQRQL

-160 QISGQNVGHAMKQ
+160 QISGQNIAHAIKQ
-173 YKDTRD
+173 YQTTRD
-179 PREPLFRF
+179 PKEPLLRF

-202 VTTELAGSKT
+202 VATELAGAKT
-212 HFLPFNQGAD
+212 QFLPFNQGSD

-229 CKVGYATSYLWM
+229 CKTGYATSYLWQD
-241 EVWQK
+241 VWQR

-289 GADAQKHGA
+289 CADARQHGA

-322 LATLHSSDG
+322 LATLHTPDG

-342 DRRVIDRQLQRTLTQ
+342 DRRVIDRQLQRTLSQ
-357 VIETK
+357 VVETP
-362 GMLVNIAADD
+362 GMLVNIASDD
-372 GMTSKDLKAALEDGK
+372 GMTSKDLKRALEDGK

-396 FGVIMD
+396 FGVILD

-435 SYSSENE
+435 SYASEDE
-442 KKEEEEKTV
+442 QRDEEEKTV
-451 EDRILEELKHRGPQK
+451 EDRILEELNARGPQK

-485 GTKHADGTY
+485 GTKQADGSY

-505 IEEGFILDVLKN
+505 IEEKFILDVLRN
-517 YATYDQYWALLKKV
+517 YTTYDQYWALLKKV
-531 KDDPEFDE
+531 EDDPEFDGG
-539 VKAKSLLKQ
+539 KAKSLLKQ

-562 IIVEHFLA
+562 IVVEHFQ
-570 TVSDKLAGNA
+570 TSVSDKLGGKA

-591 AVRYRIAVDAHLK
+591 AVRYKLAVDAYLK
-604 SINSPFKALVA
+604 KLGSPYKALVA
-615 FTDVVKDSKDGK
+615 FTDVVKDTKDGK

-632 NMNGFPEAATADRF
+632 KMNGFPDTATADRF
-646 ESDDCRFLIVA
+646 EGDEYRFLIAA

-668 LIAMYVDKKL
+668 LLAMYVDKKL
-678 GGVACVQTLS
+678 SGVACVQTLS
-688 RLNRTTAGK
+688 RLNRTMAGK

-703 DFENSAEDIEEG
+703 DFENSAEDIEKG

-740 LEKFGI
+740 LDKFAI
-746 HEAKDVEAF
+746 HMVADLEAF
-755 AKLWFD
+755 AKQWFAV
-761 KSKTDKQ
+761 KP
-768 KLLLPLLHAA
+768 KLELLQGVAN
-778 VDPVA
+778 PVA
-783 RKWLAEAE
+783 KKWQAQPE

-802 DFVKLYSFMSS
+802 DFVKLYSFISH
-813 LVSINDTG
+813 LFPLRDVG
-821 LEKLFVFLRFL
+821 LEKLFVFLRVL
-832 ISKLPAQKGEL
+832 LPLLPAKKGENPL
-843 PTAVLGMVDMEKLA
+843 EVLGMVDMEKLA
-857 VRKNEKKDIGLKRG
+857 VREKDKKGIGLKRG

-880 GGGAELS
+880 GGGATLAD
-887 EEERQALSKIIDDLN
+887 EEREALSKIIEDLN

-911 DEIMVIKQLEKKIGE
+911 DEIMVIKQLEKKISE

-937 SRDAVEATFQQVAK
+937 SRHAVEATFQQVAR
-951 DAFQDVMND
+951 DAFEELVNE
-960 NFKFYKTVNDDEEM
+960 NFKFYKKVSEDNEV

-982 FEWYVDGQKK
+982 FDWYVAGRER
-992 SQAKKK
+992 SRAKKK

>member
-1 MAKITSESAF
+1 MAKITTEATF
-11 EEHIED
+11 EEHIEKI
-17 VLLNTHGFISAKQ
+17 LLEANGFFSAKQ
-30 EDYDKTLCL
+30 EDYDKHLCL

-48 RATQTKKWD
+48 RATQTQKWA
-57 DYCKLIGDLDQ
+57 DYCELTGDKDQ
-68 ARRNLLKRIKE
+68 AARTLLKRIKD

-90 RKGFEVIGAG
+90 RKGFDVIGAG

-113 AEESRRL
+113 ADESRRL
-120 YKENLLHLQRQV
+120 YQENILHVQRQL

-160 QISGQNVGHAMKQ
+160 QISGQNIAHAIKQ
-173 YKDTRD
+173 YKTTRD
-179 PREPLFRF
+179 PKEPLFRF

-202 VTTELAGSKT
+202 VTTELAGAKT
-212 HFLPFNQGAD
+212 LFLPFNQGND

-229 CKVGYATSYLWM
+229 SKVGYATGYLWKD
-241 EVWQK
+241 VWQK

-261 VLDDKGKKTD
+261 VLDDKGNKTE

-289 GADAQKHGA
+289 GADAREHGA

-322 LATLHSSDG
+322 LATLHTAEG

-342 DRRVIDRQLQRTLTQ
+342 DRRIIDRQLQRTLKQ
-357 VIETK
+357 VIETP
-362 GMLVNIAADD
+362 GMLVNISSDD
-372 GMTSKDLKAALEDGK
+372 GMTSKHLKQALEDGK

-396 FGVIMD
+396 FGVILD
-402 SMGELPGERFAVIV
+402 SMGDLPGERFGVIV

-428 KAVQRVL
+428 EAVQKVL
-435 SYSSENE
+435 SYATDDEQ
-442 KKEEEEKTV
+442 KDEEEKTT
-451 EDRILEELKHRGPQK
+451 EDRIIEVLRTRGPQK
-466 NVSHF
+466 NVSYF

-478 PETLQQF
+478 TETLQQF
-485 GTKHADGTY
+485 GNKNSDGSF

-505 IEEGFILDVLKN
+505 IEEKFILDVLKN
-517 YATYDQYWALLKKV
+517 YTTYDQYWALLKRV

-539 VKAKSLLKQ
+539 TKAKSLLKQ
-548 FVSRHERTIAKKVA
+548 FVSRHERTIAKKVG
-562 IIVEHFLA
+562 IIAEHFQT
-570 TVSDKLAGNA
+570 TVADQLNGKA

-591 AVRYRIAVDAHLK
+591 AVRYKLAVDVYLK
-604 SINSPFKALVA
+604 KMGSPFKALVA
-615 FTDVVKDSKDGK
+615 FTDVVKDSKDGQ

-632 NMNGFPEAATADRF
+632 KMNGFPEAATGDRF
-646 ESDDCRFLIVA
+646 EGDEYRFLIVA

-668 LIAMYVDKKL
+668 LVAMYVDKKL
-678 GGVACVQTLS
+678 SGVTCVQTLS
-688 RLNRTTAGK
+688 RLNRTMAGK

-703 DFENSAEDIEEG
+703 DFENSTDDIEKS

-740 LEKFGI
+740 LDKFAI
-746 HEAKDVEAF
+746 HGEADLEVF
-755 AKLWFD
+755 AKHWFAT
-761 KSKTDKQ
+761 KPNVEK
-768 KLLLPLLHAA
+768 LHAS

-783 RKWLAEAE
+783 VKWKAISE

-802 DFVKLYSFMSS
+802 DFVKLYAFMSH
-813 LVSINDTG
+813 LVPLRDTG
-821 LEKLFVFLRFL
+821 LEKLAVFLRFL
-832 ISKLPAQKGEL
+832 LPKLPAKKGEL
-843 PTAVLGMVDMEKLA
+843 PLEVLGMVDMEKLA
-857 VRKNEKKDIGLKRG
+857 VRPKDKKDISLKRG
-871 ETKVDPLNY
+871 ETNVDPLNY
-880 GGGAELS
+880 GGGAAIS
-887 EEERQALSKIIDDLN
+887 EEEREALSKIIDDLN
-902 TRFNTSFTE
+902 TRFNTSFSE
-911 DEIMVIKQLEKKIGE
+911 DEIMVIKQLEKRIGE
-926 DEALRQQLKNG
+926 DEALQQQLRNG
-937 SRDAVEATFQQVAK
+937 APLAVKATFDQVARDAFEDLV
-951 DAFQDVMND
+951 ND
-960 NFKFYKTVNDDEEM
+960 NFKFYQKVSDDDEV

-982 FEWYVDGQKK
+982 FEWYVEGRR
-992 SQAKKK
+992 QAQPKR

>member
-17 VLLNTHGFISAKQ
+17 VLLKTHGFLPAQ
-30 EDYDKTLCL
+30 QADYDKALCL
-39 RPDTVISFI
+39 RPETVISFI
-48 RATQTKKWD
+48 RATQTKKWS
-57 DYCKLIGDLDQ
+57 DYCELIGDKAQ
-68 ARRNLLKRIKE
+68 ASRNLLKRIKE
-79 VVDKEGTLHVL
+79 VVDKEGTLHAL
-90 RKGFEVIGAG
+90 RRGFDIHGGG

-120 YKENLLHLQRQV
+120 YKENLLHVQRQL

-143 MGIFLNGLPIFT
+143 IVIFLNGLPIFS

-160 QISGQNVGHAMKQ
+160 QISGQNVIHAMKQ

-179 PREPLFRF
+179 PKEPLFRF
-187 KRCLAHFAVDNDLVY
+187 RRCLAHFAVDNDLVY
-202 VTTELAGSKT
+202 VATELAGAKT
-212 HFLPFNQGAD
+212 QFLPFNQGAD

-229 CKVGYATSYLWM
+229 CKLGYATSYLWQ
-241 EVWQK
+241 EIWQK

-277 PRFHQLTCVREL
+277 PRYHQLSCVREL

-322 LATLHSSDG
+322 LATLHTPDG
-331 KPVFSSVIVIS
+331 KPVFSSVVVIS
-342 DRRVIDRQLQRTLTQ
+342 DRRIIDRQLQRTLAQ

-362 GMLVNIAADD
+362 GMLINISGDD
-372 GMTSKDLKAALEDGK
+372 GMTSKDLKTALEDGK

-402 SMGELPGERFAVIV
+402 SMGDLPGERFAVIV

-422 QAGQSA
+422 QAGESA
-428 KAVQRVL
+428 KAVQKVL
-435 SYSSENE
+435 SYSSDEE
-442 KKEEEEKTV
+442 QKDEEEKTT
-451 EDRILEELKHRGPQK
+451 EDRILEELKTRGPQK
-466 NVSHF
+466 NVSYF

-485 GTKHADGTY
+485 GTKHADGSFR
-494 KPFSLYTMRQA
+494 PFSLYTMRQA

-517 YATYDQYWALLKKV
+517 YTTYDQYWALLKKV
-531 KDDPEFDE
+531 EDDPEFDGA
-539 VKAKSLLKQ
+539 KAKSLLRK
-548 FVSRHERTIAKKVA
+548 FVSRNERTIAKKVA
-562 IIVEHFLA
+562 LMVDHFQS
-570 TVSDKLAGNA
+570 TVSGKLGGKA

-591 AVRYRIAVDAHLK
+591 AVRYKLAVDEYLK
-604 SINSPFKALVA
+604 TIGSPFKALVA

-646 ESDDCRFLIVA
+646 EADENRILIVA

-668 LIAMYVDKKL
+668 LVAMYVDKKL
-678 GGVACVQTLS
+678 SGVTCVQTLS

-697 EETFVL
+697 EESYVL
-703 DFENSAEDIEEG
+703 DFENSAEDIEG
-715 FQPFYD
+715 SFQPFYD
-721 RVTLS
+721 RITLS
-726 KETDPNQL
+726 KETDPNEL

-740 LEKFGI
+740 LEKYGI
-746 HEAKDVEAF
+746 HESADVDGF
-755 AKLWFD
+755 AKLWFAA
-761 KSKTDKQ
+761 KPNIET
-768 KLLLPLLHAA
+768 LHAA

-783 RKWLAEAE
+783 KKWLAEEE
-791 EEQVDYKSKAR
+791 EEQADYKSKAR
-802 DFVKLYSFMSS
+802 DFVKLYSFMSG
-813 LVSINDTG
+813 LVSIHDTG

-832 ISKLPAQKGEL
+832 LPKLPAKTGGL
-843 PTAVLGMVDMEKLA
+843 PLEVLGMVDMEKLA
-857 VRKNEKKDIGLKRG
+857 VRKNEKKDIALKRG
-871 ETKVDPLNY
+871 EAKVDPLKY
-880 GGGAELS
+880 GSGAGLT
-887 EEERQALSKIIDDLN
+887 EEEREALSKIIEDLN
-902 TRFNTSFTE
+902 SRFNTSFSE

-926 DEALRQQLKNG
+926 DEALQQQLKNG
-937 SRDAVEATFQQVAK
+937 ARHAVAATFRQVAE
-951 DAFQDVMND
+951 DAFEDLINE
-960 NFKFYKTVNDDEEM
+960 NFKFYKKVRNDEEV
-974 SKEFFARL
+974 SNEFFERL
-982 FEWYVDGQKK
+982 FEWYLQSKAPKK
-992 SQAKKK
+992 SQA

>member
-1 MAKITSESAF
+1 MAKITSEYAF

-17 VLLNTHGFISAKQ
+17 VLLNTHGYFSAKQ
-30 EDYDKTLCL
+30 EDYDKSLCL
-39 RPDTVISFI
+39 RPETVISFI

-68 ARRNLLKRIKE
+68 ARRNVLKRIKE
-79 VVDKEGTLHVL
+79 VVDKEGTLHAL
-90 RKGFEVIGAG
+90 RKGFDIHDGG

-120 YKENLLHLQRQV
+120 YQENLLHLQRQL

-160 QISGQNVGHAMKQ
+160 QISGQNVGHALKQ
-173 YKDTRD
+173 YKGTRD
-179 PREPLFRF
+179 PKEPLFRF
-187 KRCLAHFAVDNDLVY
+187 KRCLAHFAADNDLVY
-202 VTTELAGSKT
+202 VTTELAGAKT
-212 HFLPFNQGAD
+212 QFLPFNQGYD

-261 VLDDKGKKTD
+261 VLNDTGGATGR
-271 KQRQIF
+271 QRQIF

-289 GADAQKHGA
+289 GADARKHGA

-322 LATLHSSDG
+322 LATLHTPDG

-342 DRRVIDRQLQRTLTQ
+342 DRRVIDRQLQRTLKQ
-357 VIETK
+357 VIETP

-372 GMTSKDLKAALEDGK
+372 GMTSKDLKTALEDGK

-428 KAVQRVL
+428 KAVQKVL
-435 SYSSENE
+435 SYSAEDE
-442 KKEEEEKTV
+442 QKDEEEKTV

-485 GTKHADGTY
+485 GTRHADGTY

-562 IIVEHFLA
+562 IIVDHFQA
-570 TVSDKLAGNA
+570 SVSDKLGGKA

-591 AVRYRIAVDAHLK
+591 AVRYRLAIDAHLK
-604 SINSPFKALVA
+604 KIGSPFKALVA
-615 FTDVVKDSKDGK
+615 FTDVVKDTKDGK

-632 NMNGFPEAATADRF
+632 KMNGFPETATADRF
-646 ESDDCRFLIVA
+646 EGDYYRFLIVA

-668 LIAMYVDKKL
+668 LVAMYVDKKL

-688 RLNRTTAGK
+688 RLNRTMAGK
-697 EETFVL
+697 TETFVL
-703 DFENSAEDIEEG
+703 DFENAAEDIEKG

-740 LEKFGI
+740 LDKFAI
-746 HEAKDVEAF
+746 HTAADVEAF
-755 AKLWFD
+755 AKLWFAD
-761 KSKTDKQ
+761 KPK
-768 KLLLPLLHAA
+768 LPLMHAA

-783 RKWLAEAE
+783 EKWKAADE
-791 EEQVDYKSKAR
+791 EERGDYKSKAR
-802 DFVKLYSFMSS
+802 DFVKLYSFMSN
-813 LVSINDTG
+813 LVPMKDVG
-821 LEKLFVFLRFL
+821 LEKLAVFLRFL
-832 ISKLPAQKGEL
+832 LPKLPAKKGEL
-843 PTAVLGMVDMEKLA
+843 PLEVLGMVDMEKLA
-857 VRKNEKKDIGLKRG
+857 VRKHDNKDIALKRG

-880 GGGAELS
+880 GGGATLT
-887 EEERQALSKIIDDLN
+887 EEERQALSQIIEDLN

-911 DEIMVIKQLEKKIGE
+911 DEIMVIKRLEKRISE
-926 DEALRQQLKNG
+926 DEALQQQLKNG
-937 SRDAVEATFQQVAK
+937 ARLAVEATFQQVAK
-951 DAFQDVMND
+951 DAFEDLVND
-960 NFKFYKTVNDDEEM
+960 NFKFYKKVSDDEEV
-974 SKEFFARL
+974 SKEFFSRL
-982 FEWYVDGQKK
+982 FEWYVQGHAKTTG
-992 SQAKKK
+992 KKKG

>member
-1 MAKITSESAF
+1 MPKITSEAAF

-17 VLLNTHGFISAKQ
+17 VLLKQHGFFSAQQ
-30 EDYDKTLCL
+30 EDYDKALCL
-39 RPDTVISFI
+39 RPETVISFI
-48 RATQTKKWD
+48 RATQTKKWA
-57 DYCKLIGDLDQ
+57 DYCELIGDKDL
-68 ARRNLLKRIKE
+68 ATRNLLKRIKE
-79 VVDKEGTLHVL
+79 VVDKEGTLHAL
-90 RKGFEVIGAG
+90 RKGFDIHGGG
-100 HFDLCYFEPTNPV
+100 HFVLCYFEPTNPV

-120 YKENLLHLQRQV
+120 YHENLLHIQRQL

-155 IELKN
+155 IEVKN
-160 QISGQNVGHAMKQ
+160 QISGQNVIHALKQ
-173 YKDTRD
+173 YKETRN
-179 PREPLFRF
+179 PKEPLFRF

-202 VTTELAGSKT
+202 VATELAGAKT
-212 HFLPFNQGAD
+212 QFLPFNQGAD

-229 CKVGYATSYLWM
+229 CKIGYATSYLWQ

-246 PRILDLIQRFIRVVD
+246 PRILDLVQRFIRVVD

-289 GADAQKHGA
+289 GADARKHGA
-298 GRRYLNQHSAGS
+298 GKCYLNQHSAGS

-322 LATLHSSDG
+322 LAILHTPDG

-342 DRRVIDRQLQRTLTQ
+342 DRRVIDRQLQRTLKQ
-357 VIETK
+357 VIETP
-362 GMLVNIAADD
+362 GMLVNISADD
-372 GMTSKDLKAALEDGK
+372 GMTSKDLKRALEDGK
-387 RIIVTTLQK
+387 RIIVSTLQK
-396 FGVIMD
+396 FGKILD

-422 QAGQSA
+422 QGGDSA

-435 SYSSENE
+435 SYASDDEQ
-442 KKEEEEKTV
+442 KDEEEKTV
-451 EDRILEELKHRGPQK
+451 DDRVLEELKQRGPQK

-485 GTKHADGTY
+485 GTKQADGSY
-494 KPFSLYTMRQA
+494 RPFSLYTMRQA

-531 KDDPEFDE
+531 KDDPEFDGA
-539 VKAKSLLKQ
+539 KAKTLLKQ

-562 IIVEHFLA
+562 IIVAHFQA
-570 TVSDKLAGNA
+570 SVSAKLDGKA

-591 AVRYRIAVDAHLK
+591 AVRYRLAVDAYLQA
-604 SINSPFKALVA
+604 IGSPFKALVA
-615 FTDVVKDSKDGK
+615 FTDTVKDAKDGK

-632 NMNGFPEAATADRF
+632 KMNGFPEAATADRF
-646 ESDDCRFLIVA
+646 EADEYRFLIVA

-668 LIAMYVDKKL
+668 LVAMYVDKKL
-678 GGVACVQTLS
+678 SGGACVQTLS

-697 EETFVL
+697 TETFVL
-703 DFENSAEDIEEG
+703 DFENSAEEIEKG

-721 RVTLS
+721 RITLS

-740 LEKFGI
+740 LDKFGI
-746 HEAKDVEAF
+746 HEVAAVEAF
-755 AKLWFD
+755 AGLWFAD
-761 KSKTDKQ
+761 KPK
-768 KLLLPLLHAA
+768 LPLLHAA
-778 VDPVA
+778 VDPVTT
-783 RKWLAEAE
+783 KWKAEAE

-802 DFVKLYSFMSS
+802 DFVKLYSFISH
-813 LVSINDTG
+813 LVPLRDTG

-832 ISKLPAQKGEL
+832 LPKLLAKKGEL
-843 PTAVLGMVDMEKLA
+843 PLEVLGMVDMEKLA
-857 VRKNEKKDIGLKRG
+857 VRKNTKKDIGLKRG

-880 GGGAELS
+880 GGGATLTTEDW
-887 EEERQALSKIIDDLN
+887 QALSKIIEDLN
-902 TRFNTSFTE
+902 SRFNTSFTE
-911 DEIMVIKQLEKKIGE
+911 DEIMVIKQLEKKIGD
-926 DEALRQQLKNG
+926 DEALQQQLKNG
-937 SRDAVEATFQQVAK
+937 SRHAVEATFHQVAK
-951 DAFQDVMND
+951 DAFEDLVND
-960 NFKFYKTVNDDEEM
+960 NFKFYKKVSEDDEV

-982 FEWYVDGQKK
+982 FEWYVDGRSK
-992 SQAKKK
+992 SPRKRK

>member
-1 MAKITSESAF
+1 MARITSEAAF

-17 VLLNTHGFISAKQ
+17 VLLNKHGFFSAQ
-30 EDYDKTLCL
+30 QADYDKSLCL
-39 RPDTVISFI
+39 RSETVISFI
-48 RATQTKKWD
+48 RATQTKKWA
-57 DYCKLIGDLDQ
+57 DYCDLIGEKGQ
-68 ARRNLLKRIKE
+68 ATRNLLKRIKE
-79 VVDKEGTLHVL
+79 VIDKEGTLHAL
-90 RKGFEVIGAG
+90 RKGFDIHGGG

-120 YKENLLHLQRQV
+120 YQENLLHLQRQL

-143 MGIFLNGLPIFT
+143 MCIFLNGLPIFT

-160 QISGQNVGHAMKQ
+160 QISGQNVVHAIKQ
-173 YKDTRD
+173 YEGTRD
-179 PREPLFRF
+179 PKEPLFRF
-187 KRCLAHFAVDNDLVY
+187 KRCLAHFAVDNELVY
-202 VTTELAGSKT
+202 VTTELAGPKT

-229 CKVGYATSYLWM
+229 CKIGYATSYLWQD
-241 EVWQK
+241 VWQK

-322 LATLHSSDG
+322 LATLHTPDG

-372 GMTSKDLKAALEDGK
+372 GMTSKDLKTALEDGK

-422 QAGQSA
+422 QGGDSA
-428 KAVQRVL
+428 KAVKKVL
-435 SYSSENE
+435 WYSSDDD
-442 KKEEEEKTV
+442 KKDEEEKTS
-451 EDRILEELKHRGPQK
+451 EDHIQEELKRRGPQK

-478 PETLQQF
+478 PETLQLF
-485 GTKHADGTY
+485 GSKHSDGTF

-531 KDDPEFDE
+531 KEDPEFDE

-548 FVSRHERTIAKKVA
+548 FVSRHEKTIDKKVA
-562 IIVEHFLA
+562 IIVEHFQ
-570 TVSDKLAGNA
+570 TSVSDKLGGKA

-591 AVRYRIAVDAHLK
+591 AVRYRLAVDAYLK
-604 SINSPFKALVA
+604 KVGSPFKALVA
-615 FTDVVKDSKDGK
+615 FTDVVKDGKDGP

-632 NMNGFPEAATADRF
+632 KMNGFPEAATADRF
-646 ESDDCRFLIVA
+646 EADEYRFLIVA

-668 LIAMYVDKKL
+668 LVAMYVDKKL
-678 GGVACVQTLS
+678 SGVTCVQTLS
-688 RLNRTTAGK
+688 RLNRTTANK
-697 EETFVL
+697 AETFVL
-703 DFENSAEDIEEG
+703 DFENSAEDIEKG

-726 KETDPNQL
+726 TETDPNQL
-734 YNIRTD
+734 YNISTELD
-740 LEKFGI
+740 KFGI
-746 HEAKDVEAF
+746 HEPKDVEAF
-755 AKLWFD
+755 AKLWFSN
-761 KSKTDKQ
+761 KAK
-768 KLLLPLLHAA
+768 LPLLHAST
-778 VDPVA
+778 DPIA
-783 RKWLAEAE
+783 KRWIAE
-791 EEQVDYKSKAR
+791 EEKDQADYKSKAR
-802 DFVKLYSFMSS
+802 DFVKLYSFISI
-813 LVSINDTG
+813 LVPMKDAG
-821 LEKLFVFLRFL
+821 LEKLAAFLKFL
-832 ISKLPAQKGEL
+832 LPKLPAKKSEL
-843 PTAVLGMVDMEKLA
+843 PHEVLGMVDMEKLA
-857 VRKNEKKDIGLKRG
+857 VRKHDKKDIGLKRG

-880 GGGAELS
+880 GGGATLTP
-887 EEERQALSKIIDDLN
+887 EEREALSKIIDDLN
-902 TRFNTSFTE
+902 KRFNTSFTE
-911 DEIMVIKQLEKKIGE
+911 DEIMVIKQLEKRISE
-926 DEALRQQLKNG
+926 DEALQQQLKNG
-937 SRDAVEATFQQVAK
+937 SKNAIEATFEQVAK
-951 DAFQDVMND
+951 DAFEDLINE
-960 NFKFYKTVNDDEEM
+960 NFKFYKKVSEDNEV
-974 SKEFFARL
+974 SKEFFAKL
-982 FEWYVDGQKK
+982 FEWYLEGRRK
-992 SQAKKK
+992 SAKKNQ

>member
-1 MAKITSESAF
+1 MAKITSEYAF

-30 EDYDKTLCL
+30 ADYDKALCL
-39 RPDTVISFI
+39 RPETVISFI
-48 RATQTKKWD
+48 RATQTKRWA
-57 DYCKLIGDLDQ
+57 DYCELIGDK
-68 ARRNLLKRIKE
+68 AEATRNLLKRIKE
-79 VVDKEGTLHVL
+79 VVDKEGTLHAL
-90 RKGFEVIGAG
+90 RKGFDIHGGG
-100 HFDLCYFEPTNPV
+100 HFDMCYFEPTNPV

-120 YKENLLHLQRQV
+120 YQENLLHLQRQV

-179 PREPLFRF
+179 PKEPLFRF

-202 VTTELAGSKT
+202 VTTELAGVKT
-212 HFLPFNQGAD
+212 QFLPFNQGAD

-229 CKVGYATSYLWM
+229 CKIGYATSYLWQ

-289 GADAQKHGA
+289 GADAQKNGA

-322 LATLHSSDG
+322 LATLHTPAG
-331 KPVFSSVIVIS
+331 QPVFSSVIVIS

-428 KAVQRVL
+428 KAVQKVL
-435 SYSSENE
+435 SYSSEDE
-442 KKEEEEKTV
+442 KKDEEEKTV
-451 EDRILEELKHRGPQK
+451 EDRILEELKHRGPQQ

-485 GTKHADGTY
+485 GTKQTDGTY

-531 KDDPEFDE
+531 PDDPAFDE
-539 VKAKSLLKQ
+539 AKAKSLLKQ

-562 IIVEHFLA
+562 IIVEHFQSS
-570 TVSDKLAGNA
+570 VSDKLGGKA

-591 AVRYRIAVDAHLK
+591 AVRYRLAVDAHLK
-604 SINSPFKALVA
+604 SIGSPFKALVA

-632 NMNGFPEAATADRF
+632 KMNGFPDAATADRF
-646 ESDDCRFLIVA
+646 EADEYRFLIVA

-668 LIAMYVDKKL
+668 LLAMYVDKKL
-678 GGVACVQTLS
+678 NGVACVQTLS

-697 EETFVL
+697 YETFVL
-703 DFENSAEDIEEG
+703 DFENSAEDIEKG

-740 LEKFGI
+740 LNKFGV
-746 HEAKDVEAF
+746 HEAADVEAF
-755 AKLWFD
+755 ARLWF
-761 KSKTDKQ
+761 TDKPKIE
-768 KLLLPLLHAA
+768 KLQAA

-783 RKWLAEAE
+783 KKWGEEAE

-813 LVSINDTG
+813 LVPMRDPE
-821 LEKLFVFLRFL
+821 LEKLSVFLRFL
-832 ISKLPAQKGEL
+832 LPKLPAKKGEL
-843 PTAVLGMVDMEKLA
+843 PNEVFGMVDIEKLA
-857 VRKNEKKDIGLKRG
+857 VRQNDKKDIGLKRG

-880 GGGAELS
+880 GGGATLT
-887 EEERQALSKIIDDLN
+887 EEDRQALSKIIDDLN
-902 TRFNTSFTE
+902 SRFNTTFTE

-937 SRDAVEATFQQVAK
+937 SRHAVEATFQQVAK
-951 DAFQDVMND
+951 DAFEDLVND
-960 NFKFYKTVNDDEEM
+960 NYKFYKKVSDDPEM
-974 SKEFFARL
+974 SKEFFARM
-982 FEWYVDGQKK
+982 FDWYIEGRSTPPAKK
-992 SQAKKK
+992 SK

>member
-1 MAKITSESAF
+1 MAKITSEFAF
-11 EEHIED
+11 EEHIEA
-17 VLLNTHGFISAKQ
+17 VLLKQHGFFSAKQ
-30 EDYDKTLCL
+30 EDYDKKLCL
-39 RPDTVISFI
+39 RPETVISFI
-48 RATQTKKWD
+48 RATQTKKWAG
-57 DYCKLIGDLDQ
+57 YCELIGDKEQ
-68 ARRNLLKRIKE
+68 ATRNLLKRIKE
-79 VVDKEGTLHVL
+79 VVDKEGTLHAL

-100 HFDLCYFEPTNPV
+100 HFDLCFFEPTNPV

-120 YKENLLHLQRQV
+120 YQENLLHVQRQW

-155 IELKN
+155 VELKN
-160 QISGQNVGHAMKQ
+160 QISGQNIGHAMKQ
-173 YKDTRD
+173 YRDTRD
-179 PREPLFRF
+179 PKEPLFRF

-202 VTTELAGSKT
+202 VATELAGAKT
-212 HFLPFNQGAD
+212 QFLPFNQGCD

-229 CKVGYATSYLWM
+229 CKVGYATSYLWQD
-241 EVWQK
+241 VWQK

-289 GADAQKHGA
+289 GADARKHGA
-298 GRRYLNQHSAGS
+298 GKRYLNQHSAGS

-322 LATLHSSDG
+322 LATLHSAKG
-331 KPVFSSVIVIS
+331 EPVFSSVIVIS
-342 DRRVIDRQLQRTLTQ
+342 DRRVIDRQLQRTLKQ
-357 VIETK
+357 VIETP

-372 GMTSKDLKAALEDGK
+372 GMTSKDLKRALEDGK

-422 QAGQSA
+422 QAGESA
-428 KAVQRVL
+428 KAVQKVL
-435 SYSSENE
+435 SYASEDE
-442 KKEEEEKTV
+442 KKDEEEKTD
-451 EDRILEELKHRGPQK
+451 EERILEELKRHGPQK

-485 GTKHADGTY
+485 GTRHADGTY

-517 YATYDQYWALLKKV
+517 YTTYDQYWALLKKV
-531 KDDPEFDE
+531 KDDPEFDGA
-539 VKAKSLLKQ
+539 KAKSLLKQ
-548 FVSRHERTIAKKVA
+548 FVSRHERTIAKKVS
-562 IIVEHFLA
+562 IVLGHFQA
-570 TVSDKLAGNA
+570 SVSDKLGGKA

-591 AVRYRIAVDAHLK
+591 AVRYRLAVDAHLK
-604 SINSPFKALVA
+604 AIGSPFKALVA
-615 FTDVVKDSKDGK
+615 FTDVVKDAKDGK

-632 NMNGFPEAATADRF
+632 NMNGFPETATADRF
-646 ESDDCRFLIVA
+646 EGDAYRFLIVA

-668 LIAMYVDKKL
+668 LVAMYVDKKL

-688 RLNRTTAGK
+688 RLNRTMAGK

-703 DFENSAEDIEEG
+703 DFENSAEDIEKG

-746 HEAKDVEAF
+746 HGKADVDAF
-755 AKLWFD
+755 AKQWFAA
-761 KSKTDKQ
+761 KPK
-768 KLLLPLLHAA
+768 LPLLHAA
-778 VDPVA
+778 SDPVA
-783 RKWLAEAE
+783 QKWLKEDEAT
-791 EEQVDYKSKAR
+791 QVDFKSKAR
-802 DFVKLYSFMSS
+802 DFVKLYSFISH
-813 LVSINDTG
+813 LVPLRDVE

-832 ISKLPAQKGEL
+832 LPKLPAHKGEL
-843 PTAVLGMVDMEKLA
+843 PHAVLGMVDMEKLA
-857 VRKNEKKDIGLKRG
+857 VRKNVQKDIGLKRG
-871 ETKVDPLNY
+871 EARVDPLNY
-880 GGGAELS
+880 GGGATLT
-887 EEERQALSKIIDDLN
+887 EEEREALSKIIEDLN
-902 TRFNTSFTE
+902 SRFNTAFTD
-911 DEIMVIKQLEKKIGE
+911 DEVMVIKQLEKKIGE
-926 DEALRQQLKNG
+926 DEMLQQQLQNG
-937 SRDAVEATFQQVAK
+937 SRHAVAATFQQVAK
-951 DAFQDVMND
+951 DAFEDLVND
-960 NFKFYKTVNDDEEM
+960 NFKFYKKVSEDEEV
-974 SKEFFARL
+974 SKEFFSRL
-982 FEWYVDGQKK
+982 FDWYVESRSK
-992 SQAKKK
+992 SAPKKKPSKPG